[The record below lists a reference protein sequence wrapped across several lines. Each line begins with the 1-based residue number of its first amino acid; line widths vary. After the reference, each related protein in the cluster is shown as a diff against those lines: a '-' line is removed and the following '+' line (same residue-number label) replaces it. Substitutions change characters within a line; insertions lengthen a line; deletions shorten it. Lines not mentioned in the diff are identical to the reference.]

1 MVPRQLLREGAEA
14 DSQHQIKRRRSLST
28 IFKGASSAR
37 SLQEYVP
44 SLEPLIRKW
53 VQEAVDRAMDPFL
66 GLVFLS
72 SSNQIECSGSR
83 TLQLQFQGNLPRT
96 LFTGSRVLSV
106 DKSPIKVVLCD
117 STSGKIVT
125 SGPLSSIKA
134 NIVVLDGDFSPD
146 DGEDWSEKD
155 FESKIVQNREGKRP
169 LVTGD
174 LTVPLQN
181 GVGCIGEVSFTD
193 NSSWIRSGKFRLG
206 AKVHPSAHEISIREA
221 MSSPFKVK
229 DHRGESYQKHYP
241 PSLDDEVWR
250 LDKIAKDGA
259 SHKRLNQFG
268 ISCVGDFLRSYITNE
283 LQLRSA
289 LRNVSNK
296 TWETITRHAMTCTLD
311 DKKYMYGT
319 AQGTGLLFNSIY
331 KVVGATFDGHSYQSV
346 DSLNMYQTRMVE
358 ELKQHAYKNVK
369 DWVSVCDQSIVA
381 YPMLLENPADTFTN
395 PNVDLQAPNRH
406 FQQDKLEIQMN
417 NHHRTISPP
426 YEDSVEHE
434 NSSFELVESSE
445 MQGFNPAFRNG
456 FELSNS
462 SGGFY
467 IAGQTW
473 ATGGNYMESHLSTE
487 DIPVD
492 DNFQVESSAWHQNQL
507 FLGSNTGEIGI
518 TSSNSGILIPRNR
531 RPKTWWCKLL
541 AVIKW
546 QILVKRNVA
555 ARKWKLLYL
564 DVNIS

>member
-14 DSQHQIKRRRSLST
+14 DSELQIKRRRSLST
-28 IFKGASSAR
+28 IFKGVHNAR

-53 VQEAVDRAMDPFL
+53 VQEAVDRAIDPFL
-66 GLVFLS
+66 GT
-72 SSNQIECSGSR
+72 SSNQIECPGSR

-96 LFTGSRVLSV
+96 LFTGSRVLSE

-125 SGPLSSIKA
+125 CGPLSSIKA

-146 DGEDWSEKD
+146 DQEDWLEKD
-155 FESKIVQNREGKRP
+155 FESKIVQSREGKRP

-206 AKVHPSAHEISIREA
+206 LKVHPSAHEISIREA

-268 ISCVGDFLRSYITNE
+268 VSCVGDFLRCSPQCLKQDMGNNYSTCHDLYIRRQEIHVRDCTRDWPVVQHH
-283 LQLRSA
+283 LQE
-289 LRNVSNK
+289 V
-296 TWETITRHAMTCTLD
+296 D
-311 DKKYMYGT
+311 D
-319 AQGTGLLFNSIY
+319 
-331 KVVGATFDGHSYQSV
+331 
-346 DSLNMYQTRMVE
+346 
-358 ELKQHAYKNVK
+358 LKQHAYKNIK
-369 DWVSVCDQSIVA
+369 DWVLVCDPSIVA

-395 PNVDLQAPNRH
+395 PNLDLQAPNRH
-406 FQQDKLEIQMN
+406 FQQDEQSSPN
-417 NHHRTISPP
+417 NFTT
-426 YEDSVEHE
+426 YDDSVEHE
-434 NSSFELVESSE
+434 NSSFELGESSE
-445 MQGFNPAFRNG
+445 MRGFNPAFRNG
-456 FELSNS
+456 FELSS
-462 SGGFY
+462 SPGGFY
-467 IAGQTW
+467 ITGETW
-473 ATGGNYMESHLSTE
+473 ATGGNYVESHLSTE

-507 FLGSNTGEIGI
+507 FLGPNTGEIGI

-555 ARKWKLLYL
+555 ARKWKQLYL